1 MLTLTPSMTVAGATT
16 GDVANRQLATDGVH
30 RRARAPAVQI
40 PGRCRGA
47 TPITAI
53 GAILASVCTRAIESL
68 RNRELKHI
76 STTSSSQ
83 E

>member
-1 MLTLTPSMTVAGATT
+1 MLTLTPSMTFAGATT

-47 TPITAI
+47 IPITAI
-53 GAILASVCTRAIESL
+53 SAILASVCTS
-68 RNRELKHI
+68 
-76 STTSSSQ
+76 
-83 E
+83 